1 MIERRS
7 VFPSSRVLLLALA
20 AGVSVSAC
28 GSSKAQANSLTG
40 GDADHGKSAIAAYGC
55 KSCHTIPGIP
65 GAQSTVGP
73 NLSGIASRSY
83 IAGVLTNSPE
93 NLIRWLRDP
102 QAVDDKTAMPNLGVG
117 PRDARDIAAYLYT
130 LQ

>member
-1 MIERRS
+1 MERKS
-7 VFPSSRVLLLALA
+7 VFQSNRVLLLLLA
-20 AGVSVSAC
+20 ASASASAC
-28 GSSKAQANSLTG
+28 GKSSAQANTLTG
-40 GDADHGKSAIAAYGC
+40 GDADRGKSAIAAYGC

-93 NLIRWLRDP
+93 NLIRWLRNP
-102 QAVDDKTAMPNLGVG
+102 QAVDDKTAMPNVGVSS
-117 PRDARDIAAYLYT
+117 RDARDIAAYLYT